1 MRIGAERELPLTVEM
16 QLKAA
21 PAVLF
26 FLLDFF
32 FPPAVEQEVFPVQGL
47 CLFVLEF
54 DWIRYLQHAAVYSV

>member
-21 PAVLF
+21 PAVFCF

-32 FPPAVEQEVFPVQGL
+32 SPAVEQEVFPVQGL
-47 CLFVLEF
+47 RLFVLEF